1 MDAIEK
7 RLNEEAYVNSE
18 IPYTWLRAMDE
29 LRGQYSSFLN
39 YDSVVDIAVGR
50 CGVDRNHVD
59 YLLKFLHEM
68 GVLLWV
74 NEPGLRDVVILD
86 PIEYLVKPCTR
97 IICNHFGTSDDFT
110 RHELPEHMACNE
122 GPKSTWAKS
131 LFHNLTDVGKLDE
144 RLLEILWGD
153 RLSEKKRLLMLLVK
167 YGLFVPISGDDGEGG
182 SEEAADAAAKQY
194 LVPSLLPI
202 AGDHDAGDWGDDK
215 LEKHTCYLAFSLN
228 GDIKS
233 EPYITPKRLHEDGF
247 LPSGFFERVLGKCIS
262 WAQQTAPGGTLE
274 LQKTLLKRDM
284 AVVPFGNQLFR
295 ISPLADLNCIRV
307 DAEGRSPLVI
317 TERVKELSLEVIEG
331 CMESLHVHQAVAFGG
346 KGVTSAA
353 AASASFEKEEVD
365 SMLFSLVSCIN
376 KLGLN
381 DSDVIYNARVLLPAQ
396 DLIKRYSP
404 WLMRHEALNAYDV
417 FLSYRWN
424 KFDSS
429 LTRQL
434 FDQLSLFS
442 VGSDR
447 RAVGVFLD
455 TNRLQMGER
464 FDREFSR
471 ALIHS
476 EVVVPIFSHEAL
488 QRMKAHDPNVVDNA
502 LLEWI
507 LAVELEEL
515 YADKSPSRRLRNR
528 LPV

>member
-1 MDAIEK
+1 
-7 RLNEEAYVNSE
+7 
-18 IPYTWLRAMDE
+18 
-29 LRGQYSSFLN
+29 
-39 YDSVVDIAVGR
+39 
-50 CGVDRNHVD
+50 
-59 YLLKFLHEM
+59 
-68 GVLLWV
+68 
-74 NEPGLRDVVILD
+74 
-86 PIEYLVKPCTR
+86 
-97 IICNHFGTSDDFT
+97 
-110 RHELPEHMACNE
+110 
-122 GPKSTWAKS
+122 
-131 LFHNLTDVGKLDE
+131 
-144 RLLEILWGD
+144 
-153 RLSEKKRLLMLLVK
+153 
-167 YGLFVPISGDDGEGG
+167 
-182 SEEAADAAAKQY
+182 
-194 LVPSLLPI
+194 
-202 AGDHDAGDWGDDK
+202 
-215 LEKHTCYLAFSLN
+215 
-228 GDIKS
+228 
-233 EPYITPKRLHEDGF
+233 DGF

-353 AASASFEKEEVD
+353 AASASFENKDAD

-381 DSDVIYNARVLLPAQ
+381 DKDVLYHARVLLSAQ
-396 DLIKRYSP
+396 DLKKQYSP
-404 WLMRHEALNAYDV
+404 WIMQNEALDAYDV

-434 FDQLSLFS
+434 FDQLSLIS

-447 RAVGVFLD
+447 RAVDVFLD
-455 TNRLQMGER
+455 TNRLQMGEK

-488 QRMKAHDPNVVDNA
+488 QRMKAHDPNVVDNV

-515 YADKSPSRRLRNR
+515 YADKSPSREVAKQASRVKKV
-528 LPV
+528 LPVFVGQVITNEQGKSEIQDMFRHFDFNSISDVVPMATLELVLKLLRDNGIEPSDNLTRETEKMTVRAFITGSMKSMMGIPAWAVPSVAKLAS